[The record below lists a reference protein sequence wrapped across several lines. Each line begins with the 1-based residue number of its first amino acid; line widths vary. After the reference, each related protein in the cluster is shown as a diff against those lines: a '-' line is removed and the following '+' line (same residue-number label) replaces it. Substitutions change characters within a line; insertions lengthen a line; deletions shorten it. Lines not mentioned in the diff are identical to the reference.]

1 MADQNTTE
9 QLSQDRRAPSAGSCS
24 VQCVY
29 VLGVISPTAS
39 RGQYTSAD
47 VVQMWN
53 TARVRNTVF
62 IPRLPACSVFI
73 RSDRSGLMWSQYYQ
87 PCESAGNNQRF
98 LWRMFFIFSD
108 LHTWVQVPLFHET
121 CGPGERV
128 RYHLAVCRVA
138 ATAVLVVVKA
148 LNGSCFLLQEV
159 KEANWASNTK
169 RFISYFFLLHL
180 RFQSET
186 LTTVKHTVWTQ
197 APSLLFILHLITVVV
212 LFLTV
217 SMIQFKQFCRDSDH

>member
-53 TARVRNTVF
+53 TAWLRNTVF

-108 LHTWVQVPLFHET
+108 LQTWVQVPLFHET

-138 ATAVLVVVKA
+138 ATAVFVVKA
-148 LNGSCFLLQEV
+148 LNGSCFCCRKLKKQTEHQTP
-159 KEANWASNTK
+159 KG
-169 RFISYFFLLHL
+169 FISYFFLLHL

-186 LTTVKHTVWTQ
+186 LTTVKH
-197 APSLLFILHLITVVV
+197 SLNTGTEFIIHFT
-212 LFLTV
+212 FNNCSCAV
-217 SMIQFKQFCRDSDH
+217 SDCQYDPV

>member
-39 RGQYTSAD
+39 RGQYTSTG
-47 VVQMWN
+47 VQMWN
-53 TARVRNTVF
+53 TAWFRNTVF

-87 PCESAGNNQRF
+87 PCESVGNNQRF
-98 LWRMFFIFSD
+98 LWRVFCIFSD
-108 LHTWVQVPLFHET
+108 LQTWVQVPLFHET

-148 LNGSCFLLQEV
+148 LNGSCFCCRKLKKQTEHQTQ
-159 KEANWASNTK
+159 KG
-169 RFISYFFLLHL
+169 FISYFFYYTEDFSQKHWL
-180 RFQSET
+180 QSN
-186 LTTVKHTVWTQ
+186 TVWTQ
-197 APSLLFILHLITVVV
+197 APSLLFILHLITVAV

-217 SMIQFKQFCRDSDH
+217 SMIQFKQFCRVSDH

>member
-24 VQCVY
+24 VQCVN

-53 TARVRNTVF
+53 TAWLRNTVF
-62 IPRLPACSVFI
+62 IPRLPACSVLI

-98 LWRMFFIFSD
+98 LWRVFCIFSD

-148 LNGSCFLLQEV
+148 LNGSCFCCRKLKKQTEHQTQ
-159 KEANWASNTK
+159 KG
-169 RFISYFFLLHL
+169 FISYFFLLHW

-186 LTTVKHTVWTQ
+186 LTTVKH
-197 APSLLFILHLITVVV
+197 SLNTGTEFIIHFT
-212 LFLTV
+212 FNNCSCAV
-217 SMIQFKQFCRDSDH
+217 SDCQYDPV

>member
-24 VQCVY
+24 VQCVN

-39 RGQYTSAD
+39 RGQYTSTG
-47 VVQMWN
+47 VQMWN
-53 TARVRNTVF
+53 TAWVRNTVF
-62 IPRLPACSVFI
+62 IPRLPACSVLI
-73 RSDRSGLMWSQYYQ
+73 RSDRSGLMWSQYYP
-87 PCESAGNNQRF
+87 PCQSAGNNQRF
-98 LWRMFFIFSD
+98 LWRVFFIFSD
-108 LHTWVQVPLFHET
+108 LQTWVQVPLFHET

-138 ATAVLVVVKA
+138 ATAVPVVVKA

-159 KEANWASNTK
+159 KEANWTSNTK

-186 LTTVKHTVWTQ
+186 LTTVKH
-197 APSLLFILHLITVVV
+197 SLNTGTEFIIHFT
-212 LFLTV
+212 FNNCSCAV
-217 SMIQFKQFCRDSDH
+217 SDCQYDPV

>member
-1 MADQNTTE
+1 MFRCEIQPELETQCSSLDFLPAVY
-9 QLSQDRRAPSAGSCS
+9 LSGRTGPASC
-24 VQCVY
+24 
-29 VLGVISPTAS
+29 GHNIISPVN
-39 RGQYTSAD
+39 Q
-47 VVQMWN
+47 Q
-53 TARVRNTVF
+53 
-62 IPRLPACSVFI
+62 
-73 RSDRSGLMWSQYYQ
+73 
-87 PCESAGNNQRF
+87 GNNQRF
-98 LWRMFFIFSD
+98 LWRVFCIFSD
-108 LHTWVQVPLFHET
+108 LQTWVQVPLFHET

-148 LNGSCFLLQEV
+148 LNGSCFCCRKLKKQTEHQTQ
-159 KEANWASNTK
+159 KG
-169 RFISYFFLLHL
+169 FISYFFLLHW

-197 APSLLFILHLITVVV
+197 APSLLFILHLITVAV

>member
-24 VQCVY
+24 VQRVY

-39 RGQYTSAD
+39 RGQHTSAD
-47 VVQMWN
+47 VQMWN

-87 PCESAGNNQRF
+87 PCESAGNNQRI
-98 LWRMFFIFSD
+98 LWRVFCIFSD

-148 LNGSCFLLQEV
+148 LNGSCFCCRKLKKQTEHQTQ
-159 KEANWASNTK
+159 KG
-169 RFISYFFLLHL
+169 FISYFFLLHW

-186 LTTVKHTVWTQ
+186 LTTVKH
-197 APSLLFILHLITVVV
+197 SLNTGTEFIIHFT
-212 LFLTV
+212 FNNCSCAV
-217 SMIQFKQFCRDSDH
+217 SDCQYDPV

>member
-24 VQCVY
+24 VQRVY

-98 LWRMFFIFSD
+98 LWRVFFISSD
-108 LHTWVQVPLFHET
+108 LQTWVQVPLFHET

-148 LNGSCFLLQEV
+148 LNGSCFCCRKLKKQTEHQTP
-159 KEANWASNTK
+159 KG
-169 RFISYFFLLHL
+169 FISYFFFTTLKISV
-180 RFQSET
+180 RNTDYSQTQSEHRHR
-186 LTTVKHTVWTQ
+186 VYY
-197 APSLLFILHLITVVV
+197 SFYI
-212 LFLTV
+212 
-217 SMIQFKQFCRDSDH
+217 